1 MYISVKTAMGY
12 FVFTFSA
19 FIENFDNVW
28 VNRFVI
34 LYVQRLVMIMDSFFM
49 LHQEVKSLK
58 VNRNMRK

>member
-1 MYISVKTAMGY
+1 MGY